1 MRGDDALAATILLAC
16 GLLAAPAAAHA
27 QSNATESKDAFASDP
42 TLIEQGRIQFRQWCA
57 HCHGREARGGAKG
70 PDLGRPLRFGD
81 TDARLRDTILQGL
94 PGTQMPA
101 NDLSEQE
108 TAQIVAFLRSLAPSS
123 AGPVAGDAKAGERL
137 FWGDA
142 KCSTCHMVGG
152 RGGRRG
158 PDLSRVGVARPSG
171 FLAESIRE
179 PSLHLTERM
188 TPADFGTT
196 PIRYTTVT
204 VTPKTGDEVL
214 GLLVNEDNFSIV
226 VMDASEDIRSYRK
239 KDLQARSYSKTSLM
253 PAYDEQALSAEELQ
267 DLLAYMDGLRGR

>member
-1 MRGDDALAATILLAC
+1 VAAVLLAG
-16 GLLAAPAAAHA
+16 GLLAAPVVAHA
-27 QSNATESKDAFASDP
+27 QSTVAESKTSLASDP
-42 TLIEQGRIQFRQWCA
+42 ALIEQGHIQFRQWCA
-57 HCHGREARGGAKG
+57 HCHGRDAKGGAKG
-70 PDLGRPLRFGD
+70 PDLSRPLRHGE

-108 TAQIVAFLRSLAPSS
+108 VVQIMTFVRSLAPSP
-123 AGPVAGDAKAGERL
+123 AGAVAGDVKAGERL

-179 PSLHLTERM
+179 PSRHLTERM
-188 TPADFGTT
+188 APVDFGTT
-196 PIRYTTVT
+196 PIRYTLVS
-204 VTPKTGDEVL
+204 VTPKAGDEVT
-214 GLLVNEDNFSIV
+214 GLLVTEDTFTIILMDANEDLH
-226 VMDASEDIRSYRK
+226 SYGK
-239 KDLQARSYSKTSLM
+239 KDLQALRYSKTSLM
-253 PAYDEQALSAEELQ
+253 PAYDEQALSAEQLR
-267 DLLAYMDGLRGR
+267 DLLAYLDGLRGQ

>member
-1 MRGDDALAATILLAC
+1 MRGYLAIAATSLLAG
-16 GLLAAPAAAHA
+16 GLLAAPALAA
-27 QSNATESKDAFASDP
+27 DAA
-42 TLIEQGRIQFRQWCA
+42 LVEQGRIQFRQWCA
-57 HCHGREARGGAKG
+57 HCHGRAARGGAKG

-81 TDARLRDTILQGL
+81 TDERLRDTILQGI

-108 TAQIVAFLRSLAPSS
+108 AGQIVAFLRSLTPSAP
-123 AGPVAGDAKAGERL
+123 GPVAGDANAGERL

-142 KCSTCHMVGG
+142 RCSTCHMVGG

-188 TPADFGTT
+188 APADFGTT

-204 VTPKTGDEVL
+204 VTPKAGDEVV
-214 GLLVNEDNFSIV
+214 GLLVNEDTFTIAL
-226 VMDASEDIRSYRK
+226 MDANEDLRSYRK
-239 KDLQARSYSKTSLM
+239 KDLQALSYSKTSLM
-253 PAYDEQALSAEELQ
+253 PAYDEQALPPKQLQ
-267 DLLAYMDGLRGR
+267 DLLAYLDGLRGR